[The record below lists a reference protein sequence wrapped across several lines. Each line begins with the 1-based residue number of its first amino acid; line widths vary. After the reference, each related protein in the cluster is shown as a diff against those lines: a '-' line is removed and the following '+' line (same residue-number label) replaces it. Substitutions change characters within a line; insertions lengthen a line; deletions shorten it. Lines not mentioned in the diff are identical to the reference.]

1 MVWTRGP
8 LYTELLQLA
17 REQAEQYHF
26 NDLDVYLRKPSG
38 EEQYLNDNLVTMVI
52 EVDCDLLRQVE
63 KVLKPYGLTPEQ
75 AIVDF
80 LNFCVNP
87 ATRDKAISLLLQWK
101 NELE

>member
-1 MVWTRGP
+1 M
-8 LYTELLQLA
+8 
-17 REQAEQYHF
+17 
-26 NDLDVYLRKPSG
+26 
-38 EEQYLNDNLVTMVI
+38 NDNLVTMVI

-75 AIVDF
+75 VIVDF

-87 ATRDKAISLLLQWK
+87 ATRDKAISLLLHWK

>member
-1 MVWTRGP
+1 
-8 LYTELLQLA
+8 
-17 REQAEQYHF
+17 
-26 NDLDVYLRKPSG
+26 
-38 EEQYLNDNLVTMVI
+38 MVI

-75 AIVDF
+75 VIVDF

>member
-1 MVWTRGP
+1 MNRLKIPQIHNYIHWLGNVGYRQFGCSFSYDPKT
-8 LYTELLQLA
+8 YALLDD
-17 REQAEQYHF
+17 F
-26 NDLDVYLRKPSG
+26 
-38 EEQYLNDNLVTMVI
+38 VTMVI
-52 EVDCDLLRQVE
+52 EVDRDLLQQVK